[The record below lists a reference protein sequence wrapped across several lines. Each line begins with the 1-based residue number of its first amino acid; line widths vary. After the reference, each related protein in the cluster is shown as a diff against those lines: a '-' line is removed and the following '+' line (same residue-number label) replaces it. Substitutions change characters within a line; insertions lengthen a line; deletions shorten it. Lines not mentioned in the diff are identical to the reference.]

1 MKGTKA
7 DGERSPDT
15 DFNLDDDKHTDLYA
29 NGDKFTLTLLG
40 DAADADCSTY
50 AALTTDNAGSKV
62 CYSSQYQQG
71 TAGTETW
78 TTFRPA
84 VSSFPHND
92 LGKDF
97 RFNLRMM
104 HHLGEGDSTEFFDSY
119 YFYRVNTI
127 TIVFPS
133 VVSCPYEIAH
143 DASAQILHKCMD
155 SAGFNGHQETEPF
168 NPAATNVAR
177 FTEALTDTLTT
188 APTLF
193 PALCSA
199 TGVVGKHSCGETYTV
214 NGYVPFFVHF
224 LEF

>member
-1 MKGTKA
+1 MKGA
-7 DGERSPDT
+7 DIAGERSPDT
-15 DFNLDDDKHTDLYA
+15 DFNLDDGKHTDLYA
-29 NGDKFTLTLLG
+29 NGDQFSLTLL
-40 DAADADCSTY
+40 DAAGDVDCSTY
-50 AALTTDNAGSKV
+50 AALTDDNAAGL